1 MAKTRERSRMTVVHS
16 WDEVPTFASEAEES
30 AFWATHQ
37 LDEVL
42 LAQMTPEAD
51 ESLPAPRPRT
61 KPIALRFDETV
72 ILRAK
77 AVASRRGKG
86 YQTLLKEFVSERL
99 YEEEKREGI
108 VGNLPRE
115 AHTLERQF
123 GHRDAARSARP
134 KQKRLTARERSS
146 TTRGAAKSSFT
157 TGVASSVTRTRCRQG
172 TTPTRHATGGS
183 GCRTGLGRRRVQK
196 FNHDA
201 HAARSYSCMR
211 PDGYTNRDT
220 ACDQRR

>member
-134 KQKRLTARERSS
+134 EGTVKAVSKRSDRHVVPAPRGGWDVKAPGSERASSHHDTQAEATHRAREIVHNAGGGEVVIHNR
-146 TTRGAAKSSFT
+146 RGVIRDSDT
-157 TGVASSVTRTRCRQG
+157 VPPGHDPDPPRD
-172 TTPTRHATGGS
+172 
-183 GCRTGLGRRRVQK
+183 RR
-196 FNHDA
+196 
-201 HAARSYSCMR
+201 
-211 PDGYTNRDT
+211 
-220 ACDQRR
+220 